1 MRVIGSK
8 QRDGLAIAMQRSDV
22 DVRGAGADGA
32 GASAARDPAVHQRA
46 DVVLA
51 RARFEP
57 ELAQIGEDRSANF
70 ECAPDPVR
78 TRGRRLHLDL
88 DDVVLLIEDDSVEEL
103 RTLDREA
110 EKREV
115 VVAEGAES

>member
-32 GASAARDPAVHQRA
+32 GASAARDPAIHERT

-57 ELAQIGEDRSANF
+57 EFAQIGEDRSANF
-70 ECAPDPVR
+70 EGAPDPIR

-88 DDVVLLIEDDSVEEL
+88 DDVVVVVENNRVEEL
-103 RTLDREA
+103 RTLDR
-110 EKREV
+110 K
-115 VVAEGAES
+115 